1 MNKFFPRTLIAAALA
16 LPGLAYSQAVP
27 ITFDMNGGLPGQSFT
42 VDLLDW
48 TPGNALAIGAISP
61 DPGKSFQLLYQANLG
76 LVSLGGV
83 TQATAGLGGAQ
94 TFTAVAGFKE
104 IVTSNTTGLNPVFAF
119 NDVPV
124 LSATN
129 FFYIYANAVGSNLSG
144 LGFAAAPGSVLVLSG
159 HVTNVLS
166 SNFTVTALV
175 PGCIVACAPLTATRF
190 DNFGAND
197 YLGISTIVGSGTT
210 DINAQIDSVN
220 AAYFPTLL
228 AGGNLAFSFFNN
240 SQVTPFSQA
249 DPSGV
254 FSLTG
259 LVNGGT
265 ANNIGGLNG
274 VSGPNFQFQAD
285 ANQSFSVARVPEPG
299 SLALVGLAL
308 GVLGFASR
316 RTTKKA

>member
-27 ITFDMNGGLPGQSFT
+27 ITFDMNGLGIGQSFT

-48 TPGNALAIGAISP
+48 TPGNALAVGAVP
-61 DPGKSFQLLYQANLG
+61 TAPGTSFQLLYQANLG
-76 LVSLGGV
+76 VVSLGGV
-83 TQATAGLGGAQ
+83 SQATAGLSGAQ

-104 IVTSNTTGLNPVFAF
+104 IVTSNTTGLNPVFGF

-159 HVTNVLS
+159 HVINVLS
-166 SNFTVTALV
+166 SNFTVTPA
-175 PGCIVACAPLTATRF
+175 PGCTVAICAPLIAPRL
-190 DNFGAND
+190 DNFGTDN
-197 YLGISTIVGSGTT
+197 YPGISTTVGSGTT
-210 DINAQIDSVN
+210 DLNARIDSVN

-228 AGGNLAFSFFNN
+228 AGGNIAFSFFNN

-249 DPSGV
+249 DPSAA

-265 ANNIGGLNG
+265 PHAIGAVNG

-285 ANQSFSVARVPEPG
+285 ANQSFSVAQVPEPG